1 MSHHLHQHDEFCRDR
16 RGLLSCGA
24 YLLAALGT
32 ASVATRRAFA
42 APGAIESAATTS
54 FARLERV
61 ADGVWAVISTPYG
74 PTGERERTT
83 LSNGGIVAGRDA
95 VLVIEGFNT
104 PEGAAW
110 LSDQAFRLTGRRP
123 THVAVTHYHF
133 DHLGGLSGY
142 AQGAT
147 APEIVTTERT
157 RSLMLERYLSLDDA
171 RPLRKAKQRIAL
183 PSLVLPDRA
192 LDSNGGAELDLGGRK
207 ARLRPVSGHTDSDLI
222 IEIDDPH
229 IVFTGDLVWN
239 GLFPNYVDAEP
250 VSLRNSVQTALADSR
265 AVIVP
270 GHGTMPTVGQRRD
283 YLTVLD
289 LVEQA
294 ARDAHR
300 AGKTVQEA
308 AASFVVPD
316 RLGTWRMFSP
326 TYYEVAIGAWYR
338 VL

>member
-1 MSHHLHQHDEFCRDR
+1 MSHHQHDEFCRDR

-24 YLLAALGT
+24 YLLAAFGT
-32 ASVATRRAFA
+32 ASAATRRAFA
-42 APGAIESAATTS
+42 APGDADPAAVAS

-61 ADGVWAVISTPYG
+61 ADGVWAVISTPYS

-110 LSDQAFRLTGRRP
+110 LSDQALRLTGRRP

-133 DHLGGLSGY
+133 DHVGGLSGY
-142 AQGAT
+142 AQGA
-147 APEIVTTERT
+147 ASPEIVTTERT
-157 RSLMLERYLSLDDA
+157 RSLMLERYLSLDDG

-183 PSLVLPDRA
+183 PTLVLPPDR
-192 LDSNGGAELDLGGRK
+192 DGAELDLGGRK

-229 IVFTGDLVWN
+229 VVFAGDLVWN

-250 VSLRNSVQTALADSR
+250 VSLRKSVQVALGDSR
-265 AVIVP
+265 AAVVP
-270 GHGTMPTVGQRRD
+270 GHGNMLSLSQRRD
-283 YLTVLD
+283 YVAVLD
-289 LVEQA
+289 LVERA

-308 AASFVVPD
+308 AASFAVPD
-316 RLGTWRMFSP
+316 SLGTWRMFSP
-326 TYYEVAIGAWYR
+326 NYYEVAIGAWYR